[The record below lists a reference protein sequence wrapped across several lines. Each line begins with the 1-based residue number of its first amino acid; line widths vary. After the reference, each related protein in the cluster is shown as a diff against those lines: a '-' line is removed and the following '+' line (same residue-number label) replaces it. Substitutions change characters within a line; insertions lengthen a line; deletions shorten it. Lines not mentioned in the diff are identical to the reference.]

1 MSISVVFGPAACR
14 PRLDVYATSLGA
26 LGRIINDHS
35 IKNPARTA
43 AAVVVTET
51 LPKWAPLGVLT
62 GTLTRFQ
69 APCRQSPSRPCWARD
84 VVLEPFPG
92 LFLERPAHEA
102 FFHPVDVAA
111 QSGLHLDAIL
121 EKLVSKAGRYPLVVV
136 DERQSLKED
145 GGTASASVAL

>member
-1 MSISVVFGPAACR
+1 MAQPTPGQVPRDMLRKAASGG
-14 PRLDVYATSLGA
+14 D
-26 LGRIINDHS
+26 
-35 IKNPARTA
+35 NPVIWTD
-43 AAVVVTET
+43 
-51 LPKWAPLGVLT
+51 PLGVLT

-121 EKLVSKAGRYPLVVV
+121 EKLVSKAGRYPLIVV